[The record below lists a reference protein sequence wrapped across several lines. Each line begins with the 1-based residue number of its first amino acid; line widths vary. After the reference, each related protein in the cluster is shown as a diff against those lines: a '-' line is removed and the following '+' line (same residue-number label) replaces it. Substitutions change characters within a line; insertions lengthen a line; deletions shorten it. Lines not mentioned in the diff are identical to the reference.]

1 MEDIQVFL
9 KRGYREIDLR
19 LYNAADEPI
28 PDDPSNPDDPSMIA
42 VTSISLDKTTLT
54 LDKGQT
60 YTLMA
65 TIKTDK
71 LDLNG
76 DDAKNH
82 AQQLTQEKIDEIAK
96 KNLENLYPNMK
107 KWYIFQ
113 KQKCQRATSG
123 SLGSRFANMRTT
135 SSLAQ

>member
-107 KWYIFQ
+107 K
-113 KQKCQRATSG
+113 
-123 SLGSRFANMRTT
+123 
-135 SSLAQ
+135 